1 MKKSVII
8 VAGGSGTRMESDIL
22 KQFVLL
28 ENRPVLMWTMAC
40 FIVYDPAI
48 RIVLVLPESQINF
61 WKELCA
67 KYAFN
72 HLHQVVKGGNTRFMS
87 VKNGLEMI
95 GETDLVAIHDGVRP
109 LVSRD
114 TIDRCFRQAELSG
127 AAIPVLPVNESLRK
141 GTMDHSQAVDRT
153 FYYNVQTPQIF
164 RATLLKDAY
173 DQEMDVSFTDDASVV
188 EKIGVQVMMVQGNPE
203 NLKVTFPMDLL
214 VAGEYLK
221 KERHPLMSL
230 FENLFE

>member
-28 ENRPVLMWTMAC
+28 ENRPVLMWTISC
-40 FIVYDPAI
+40 FIIYDPGI
-48 RIVLVLPESQINF
+48 LIVVVLPESQISL

-72 HLHQVVKGGNTRFMS
+72 HLHQVVKGGCTRFMS

-95 GETDLVAIHDGVRP
+95 GESDLVAVHDGVRP
-109 LVSRD
+109 LVSQD
-114 TIDRCFRQAELSG
+114 TIGRCFQQAAISG

-141 GTMDHSQAVDRT
+141 GTMDNSQSVDRT
-153 FYYNVQTPQIF
+153 VYYNVQTPQIF
-164 RATLLKDAY
+164 RAPILKDAY
-173 DQEMDVSFTDDASVV
+173 AQELDASYTDDASVV
-188 EKIGVQVMMVQGNPE
+188 EKKGVQVILVPGNPE

-214 VAGEYLK
+214 VATEYLK

>member
-28 ENRPVLMWTMAC
+28 ENRPVLMWTISC
-40 FIVYDPAI
+40 FIIYDPSI
-48 RIVLVLPESQINF
+48 EIVVVLPESQINL

-67 KYAFN
+67 KFAFN
-72 HLHQVVKGGNTRFMS
+72 HLHQVVKGGSTRFLS

-95 GETDLVAIHDGVRP
+95 GESDLVAVHDGVRP
-109 LVSRD
+109 LVSQD
-114 TIDRCFRQAELSG
+114 TIDRCFQQAAISG
-127 AAIPVLPVNESLRK
+127 AAIPVLPVNESLRM
-141 GTMDHSQAVDRT
+141 GTMECSQSVDRT
-153 FYYNVQTPQIF
+153 VYYSVQTPQIF
-164 RATLLKDAY
+164 RASILKDAY
-173 DQEMDVSFTDDASVV
+173 SVELDESFTDDASVV
-188 EKIGVQVMMVQGNPE
+188 EKNGVQVMLVPGNPE

-214 VAGEYLK
+214 LAGEYLK